1 MKGCSVLLLAVFTF
15 GRLLAGERA
24 TAVTTITAGFV
35 TGITVTSGGS
45 GYTSDPVVTFSGGGG
60 SGASGKAILSEDKVS
75 VILVLTA
82 GSGYTTA
89 PTVVVEAPLKAL
101 VVRLR
106 WVPELTVEGP
116 AGSQARVESAAGL
129 AGPWTTW
136 TNVTVGAEGAVL
148 VDLSPGSATRF
159 YRSMAVGPT
168 GFVWIN
174 PGTFVMGSPLSEADR
189 GSDEVQH
196 TVTLTQG
203 FWLSDHET
211 TQAEYEAVMGN
222 NPSNWRGFKFAG
234 GASEL
239 GRCGGLL

>member
-148 VDLSPGSATRF
+148 ADLSPGSATRF
-159 YRSMAVGPT
+159 YRSVTIQSTVTGQNT
-168 GFVWIN
+168 GFVWIV
-174 PGTFVMGSPLSEADR
+174 PGTFVMGSPVSEDGR
-189 GSDEVQH
+189 DTDEAQH
-196 TVTLTQG
+196 TVTPTQG
-203 FWLSDHET
+203 FWLSDHEV
-211 TQAEYEAVMGN
+211 TQAEYEAVMAS
-222 NPSNWRGFKFAG
+222 NP
-234 GASEL
+234 
-239 GRCGGLL
+239 